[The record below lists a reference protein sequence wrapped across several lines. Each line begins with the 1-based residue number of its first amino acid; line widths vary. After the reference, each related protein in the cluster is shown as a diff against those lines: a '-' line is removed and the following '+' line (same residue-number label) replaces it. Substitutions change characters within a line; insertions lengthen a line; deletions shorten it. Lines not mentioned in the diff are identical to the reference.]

1 MVTIPSGA
9 LAGRVVA
16 GSAGGGIWTSDDSGT
31 TWTPRTDT
39 ASNLA
44 IGSVAI
50 DPSNVNHLIAGTG
63 EGNQSGDS
71 FYGDGVLA
79 STDGGNT
86 WTLQNPGGVFTG
98 RHIQQVAID
107 PSNSNHQ
114 FAATD
119 GGLYV
124 TTDGGTTWAKPTD
137 ASYLTV
143 DGSISAVVIDPS
155 NSLNVYIGGGSQ
167 TVAKS
172 TDGGV
177 TWAAANTG
185 ISAPLAPS
193 LTALAIAPS
202 SPSTLYASVGSLNP
216 VGLYKTTNGGGLWS
230 KLTSAPDYTGQ
241 AYSYGSGSAEQG
253 WYDNVLAVDPTN
265 ANHLIAGGIALVA
278 TTDGG
283 TTWTNVN
290 GQAFFGGGTNML
302 HPDHH
307 ALVFAPD
314 GSVWVGDDGGVYH
327 YTPSTGAVANANG
340 NLNITQFYFG
350 FNVVGGSLLAGS
362 QDNASEETSSST
374 VAPWTGIFGGDG
386 GPSAITSNDTSVRFI
401 EADQNLYV
409 TTDGFATTLANITP
423 AVTLGLFTPPAIV
436 VPNTTTP
443 AQPTVFYGATD
454 LYRTT
459 DPTDSPPVWTNVT
472 LTGGVSGDVS
482 AITASPTDP
491 QVIYVGFTS
500 GIIEVSTDGGVTFTP
515 LAVPITPETFVTGL
529 SVNPTNAKEITASF
543 SYSDTRSSPGLPH
556 VQQYTYSA
564 SPGLGTWTDIT
575 GTGLP
580 AAVSRVIY
588 YNGALVAATDAG
600 VYATGSPAGS
610 STVWS
615 TAGSGLPAVQVQ
627 DLYLASNALYVVTHG
642 RGAWLLTNPTVAAY
656 SAVRVKRSHHAT
668 VVTWRSAKRVAGF
681 NVYDGRFRLN
691 RSLVTSRTSRYRFVT
706 KRVVHHLRL
715 VAIPLR

>member
-1 MVTIPSGA
+1 M
-9 LAGRVVA
+9 
-16 GSAGGGIWTSDDSGT
+16 
-31 TWTPRTDT
+31 
-39 ASNLA
+39 
-44 IGSVAI
+44 
-50 DPSNVNHLIAGTG
+50 
-63 EGNQSGDS
+63 
-71 FYGDGVLA
+71 
-79 STDGGNT
+79 
-86 WTLQNPGGVFTG
+86 
-98 RHIQQVAID
+98 
-107 PSNSNHQ
+107 
-114 FAATD
+114 
-119 GGLYV
+119 
-124 TTDGGTTWAKPTD
+124 
-137 ASYLTV
+137 
-143 DGSISAVVIDPS
+143 
-155 NSLNVYIGGGSQ
+155 
-167 TVAKS
+167 
-172 TDGGV
+172 

-185 ISAPLAPS
+185 ISAPFAPS

-216 VGLYKTTNGGGLWS
+216 VALYKTTNGGGLWS
-230 KLTSAPDYTGQ
+230 QLTSAPDYTGQ

-253 WYDNVLAVDPTN
+253 WYDNVLAVDPTS

-290 GQAFFGGGTNML
+290 GQAFFGGGTNKL

-362 QDNASEETSSST
+362 QDNASAETSSST
-374 VAPWTGIFGGDG
+374 VGPWTGIWSGDG

-409 TTDGFATTLANITP
+409 TTDGFASTLANITP

-443 AQPTVFYGATD
+443 GQPTVFYGATD

-459 DPTDSPPVWTNVT
+459 DPTDSAPVWTNVT

-515 LAVPITPETFVTGL
+515 LAAPVTPETFVTGL

-543 SYSDTRSSPGLPH
+543 SYSDTRTIPGLPR

-656 SAVRVKRSHHAT
+656 SALHVMRSHHAT

-691 RSLVTSRTSRYRFVT
+691 QSLVVSRTSRYRFVA

-715 VAIPLR
+715 AAIPLR